1 MWVWCASGAWASSLI
16 TLTVNDALSERTCR
30 LVEARGTTVELL
42 TAAALR
48 MLSEWDPTTDR
59 I

>member
-1 MWVWCASGAWASSLI
+1 MWVWCASGAWASLLI
-16 TLTVNDALSERTCR
+16 TLTVDDAVSERTCR
-30 LVEARGTTVELL
+30 LAEARGTTFELL